1 MRQFS
6 ERREASREQ
15 ETGVKLAKVKL
26 AKGQFY
32 EALEPFAI
40 MKAEFVFGGLY
51 SPGALQAAKRAARAA
66 LGIAHG
72 FVRAVKDI
80 FVGEFVK

>member
-1 MRQFS
+1 VRQFS

-51 SPGALQAAKRAARAA
+51 YRFTLRARFRPPSAR
-66 LGIAHG
+66 
-72 FVRAVKDI
+72 RARR
-80 FVGEFVK
+80 